1 MLKVDIEKF
10 VKIFSSL
17 DPKDKLQIADAI
29 VEELHLSDSL
39 IREDGYDRDLSG
51 MVMPILENY
60 ITNETN
66 KEKLKNTKQL
76 LDRFNKLPDSNK
88 ANIIEGL
95 EEEFNLALIKEES
108 FVGYQT
114 CQKEGHIWNNNIC
127 TRCGKEK
134 IKTNN

>member
-1 MLKVDIEKF
+1 MKKVEIEKF

-29 VEELHLSDSL
+29 VEELHLSDSF

-134 IKTNN
+134 IKTNK